1 MGVVILRIHHQVS
14 YFKFS
19 LQLKCLLDKL
29 MRQIIQRKN
38 RKSNPR
44 PILENEFKD
53 QKSKSFLSYKLD
65 LQSRLFPLTIFLISS
80 KWTFLTIFVWPLTMI
95 FLGPARKPSATKSAK
110 SCQSAC
116 FSHEVQ
122 VKELQLLK
130 ILDEKI
136 FYVCKRCNTI
146 LLPSYP
152 DTLHK
157 LQDLEVCKSTPK
169 SA

>member
-29 MRQIIQRKN
+29 MRRIIQRKN

-80 KWTFLTIFVWPLTMI
+80 KSTFFNNLCLTADKDILRDGEEAQCHQICEKLPKRLLFSR
-95 FLGPARKPSATKSAK
+95 GPGAGAK
-110 SCQSAC
+110 VVEY
-116 FSHEVQ
+116 FRREN
-122 VKELQLLK
+122 
-130 ILDEKI
+130 IL
-136 FYVCKRCNTI
+136 
-146 LLPSYP
+146 
-152 DTLHK
+152 H
-157 LQDLEVCKSTPK
+157 
-169 SA
+169 